1 MQAHTR
7 GMDGER
13 QRSAIVGALR
23 ADRDGL
29 DTNQLAAALLLHPN
43 TVRWHLGRLA
53 EEGLVTSSPERR
65 RPRGRPS
72 VVYRLT
78 PEGTASGRDEYRL
91 LATMLTAAL
100 ADDPHGDARAYTTGV
115 RWGRHL
121 QAAEQTDTVAQL
133 LDEQGFAAE
142 QHENAIEMRRCP
154 FYALAETSPQVVC
167 TLHQGII
174 DGALAESGA
183 TQCVD
188 RLDSFVEPGLCIA
201 RLRPAV

>member
-1 MQAHTR
+1 
-7 GMDGER
+7 MDGKR
-13 QRSAIVGALR
+13 QRAAIVDALR

-43 TVRWHLGRLA
+43 TVRWHLGRLT
-53 EEGLVTSSPERR
+53 EEGLVTSAPERR
-65 RPRGRPS
+65 RARGRPS

-78 PEGTASGRDEYRL
+78 PEGTATGRDEYRL
-91 LATMLTAAL
+91 LATMLTAAV
-100 ADDPHGDARAYTTGV
+100 ADDARGEERAYRTGV

-121 QAAEQTDTVAQL
+121 QAAERTENVAQL

-142 QHENAIEMRRCP
+142 QHDDTIEMRRCP

-174 DGALAESGA
+174 DGALAKSGVPM
-183 TQCVD
+183 CVA
-188 RLDSFVEPGLCIA
+188 RLDAFVEPGLCIA
-201 RLRPAV
+201 RLRRVA

>member
-1 MQAHTR
+1 
-7 GMDGER
+7 MDGER

-23 ADRDGL
+23 ADRNGL

-53 EEGLVTSSPERR
+53 DEGLVTCAPERR

-91 LATMLTAAL
+91 LATMLTAAV
-100 ADDPHGDARAYTTGV
+100 ADDPRGEERAYSTGV

-121 QAAEQTDTVAQL
+121 QAAEKAEDVALL

-142 QHENAIEMRRCP
+142 QRDDTIEMRRCP
-154 FYALAETSPQVVC
+154 FYALAEASPHVVC
-167 TLHQGII
+167 RLHQGII
-174 DGALAESGA
+174 DGALAESGVRR
-183 TQCVD
+183 CVD
-188 RLDSFVEPGLCIA
+188 RLDPFVEPGLCIA
-201 RLRPAV
+201 RLRPVA

>member
-1 MQAHTR
+1 
-7 GMDGER
+7 MDGER
-13 QRSAIVGALR
+13 QRAAIVGALR
-23 ADRDGL
+23 ADRNGL

-43 TVRWHLGRLA
+43 TVRWHLGRLTD
-53 EEGLVTSSPERR
+53 EGLVTSAPERR

-78 PEGTASGRDEYRL
+78 PEGSAVGRDEYRL
-91 LATMLTAAL
+91 LATMLTAVV
-100 ADDPHGDARAYTTGV
+100 ADDVRGEERAYATGV

-121 QAAEQTDTVAQL
+121 QAAEDAGDVAQL

-142 QHENAIEMRRCP
+142 QHGDTIEMRRCP

-174 DGALAESGA
+174 DGALAASGVPA
-183 TQCVD
+183 CVA
-188 RLDSFVEPGLCIA
+188 RLDAFVEPGLCIA
-201 RLRPAV
+201 RLKPVA